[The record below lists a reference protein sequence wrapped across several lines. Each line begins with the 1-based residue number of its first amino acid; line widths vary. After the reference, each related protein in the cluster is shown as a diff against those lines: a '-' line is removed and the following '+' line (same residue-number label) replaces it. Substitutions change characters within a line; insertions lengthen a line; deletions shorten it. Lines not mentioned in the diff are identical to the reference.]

1 MRNKRTPRICFT
13 TVSRFNKFP
22 EGVEIGH
29 LSPESPTETR
39 ITATYV
45 TDSEE
50 VSNSRKDTKDGCV
63 TSSNTSQTKSDES
76 SFKTSHWD
84 ELDCQREENVPYAVN
99 DQNKC
104 TTKRPEV
111 GADEKLTDDPAE
123 HCEYD
128 PKLLLKTSMKRDC
141 YDKVIEAQNLQAEL
155 ARIKQ
160 TNEELTARVK
170 RLLHDRQALEFQLE
184 AQELKNNQLTK
195 ENAEC
200 LVHVTEN
207 RFLEE
212 TIQRLKE
219 QLNEIAE
226 QTDISRLARRQL
238 RAECVRMELERQRLV
253 DEYLR
258 LETSRASNREELEA
272 LNRRRQQLELF
283 QEDIVQRQQLANRWQ
298 EVAGTIRIFVRIRSQ
313 TSKTESS
320 EKSTRFPYESGCL
333 VVPAEDKIGIYLNRG
348 QNASICGAAGTTTTD
363 NTVRLYN
370 FNQIFPPGTPQCKVY
385 QSISNQVKRILDGY
399 NVTVLHSGTSG
410 SGKTFTCCGN
420 TVEPGIASFSMADLL
435 RLVTEKGQTN
445 ISFYASFIEIYNDRV
460 RCVLSKR
467 AVQIKDTG
475 STVFV
480 KDQKEVRIN
489 RLGDFNTLLNRV
501 GCERKSYTIDRN
513 QHNSRSHLFIFIKC
527 ILTNGGQEANIGT
540 LIMGDLATPVR
551 LKQSHPLVNDR
562 LFKQESWHI
571 QKSNILLSSMLHQ
584 LRKRGVVI
592 NCRGT
597 RLTELL
603 KPCFSGDSH
612 LIMLL
617 TITDDPEQAS
627 TTQNVLEFGK
637 LASETALGTPKNHLK
652 LD

>member
-1 MRNKRTPRICFT
+1 MRKKRTPRICFT
-13 TVSRFNKFP
+13 TVSRFNKCP
-22 EGVEIGH
+22 EGVEVEN
-29 LSPESPTETR
+29 LSPESLTETH

-45 TDSEE
+45 TDSE
-50 VSNSRKDTKDGCV
+50 VTNSRKDTKDGCV
-63 TSSNTSQTKSDES
+63 TSSSTSQTKSNGS
-76 SFKTSHWD
+76 SFRTSPWTEID
-84 ELDCQREENVPYAVN
+84 RGSQENVPDAVN
-99 DQNKC
+99 DRNKY
-104 TTKRPEV
+104 TTKRPKV
-111 GADEKLTDDPAE
+111 GANEKLTDDPAKHGE
-123 HCEYD
+123 CGPEVILE
-128 PKLLLKTSMKRDC
+128 KSMKRDC
-141 YDKVIEAQNLQAEL
+141 YDKVIEARNLQAEL
-155 ARIKQ
+155 AKIKQ
-160 TNEELTARVK
+160 TNEELTARVE

-212 TIQRLKE
+212 TIQSLKE

-258 LETSRASNREELEA
+258 LETSRASNREQLES

-283 QEDIVQRQQLANRWQ
+283 QEDIIQRQQLANRWQ

-313 TSKTESS
+313 TSKTEPS
-320 EKSTRFPYESGCL
+320 EKSTRFPYESGCI

-348 QNASICGAAGTTTTD
+348 QNVSICGAAATTPD
-363 NTVRLYN
+363 STVRLYN
-370 FNQIFPPGTPQCKVY
+370 FNQVFPPGTPQCKVY
-385 QSISNQVKRILDGY
+385 QGISNQVKRILDGY

-420 TVEPGIASFSMADLL
+420 TVEPGLASFSMADLL
-435 RLVTEKGQTN
+435 RLATEKGQTN

-527 ILTNGGQEANIGT
+527 ILTNGEQEANIGT

-551 LKQSHPLVNDR
+551 LKQNHPLVNDR

-617 TITDDPEQAS
+617 TITDDPDQAS

-637 LASETALGTPKNHLK
+637 VASETALGTPTNHLK

>member
-1 MRNKRTPRICFT
+1 
-13 TVSRFNKFP
+13 FNKFP

-99 DQNKC
+99 DRNKC

-170 RLLHDRQALEFQLE
+170 RLFHDRQALEFQLE

-399 NVTVLHSGTSG
+399 NVTVLHSDA
-410 SGKTFTCCGN
+410 
-420 TVEPGIASFSMADLL
+420 PI
-435 RLVTEKGQTN
+435 VT
-445 ISFYASFIEIYNDRV
+445 
-460 RCVLSKR
+460 
-467 AVQIKDTG
+467 
-475 STVFV
+475 
-480 KDQKEVRIN
+480 
-489 RLGDFNTLLNRV
+489 
-501 GCERKSYTIDRN
+501 
-513 QHNSRSHLFIFIKC
+513 C
-527 ILTNGGQEANIGT
+527 ILTSAHRTRAECMIIIPMGLVDAPFQFAHPAQGSGQQK
-540 LIMGDLATPVR
+540 TPYE
-551 LKQSHPLVNDR
+551 H
-562 LFKQESWHI
+562 
-571 QKSNILLSSMLHQ
+571 LLW
-584 LRKRGVVI
+584 KD
-592 NCRGT
+592 CT
-597 RLTELL
+597 RLLYQLCIQQLVCAREKVEAAVYISYTDLESIKVSVACPVSSTLDRTESDDWLSKGFTTASL
-603 KPCFSGDSH
+603 VCLHRKWSDEAVCNAPYHIVIGCLCD
-612 LIMLL
+612 
-617 TITDDPEQAS
+617 IT
-627 TTQNVLEFGK
+627 G
-637 LASETALGTPKNHLK
+637 
-652 LD
+652 

>member
-13 TVSRFNKFP
+13 TISRFNKCP
-22 EGVEIGH
+22 EGVEVEN
-29 LSPESPTETR
+29 LSPESLTETH

-50 VSNSRKDTKDGCV
+50 VTNSRKDTKDDCV
-63 TSSNTSQTKSDES
+63 TSSSTSQTKSNES
-76 SFKTSHWD
+76 SFKTSHWS
-84 ELDCQREENVPYAVN
+84 ELDCRRQENVPDVAN

-104 TTKRPEV
+104 TTKRPKA
-111 GADEKLTDDPAE
+111 GIDEKLTDDPAKHYE
-123 HCEYD
+123 SD
-128 PKLLLKTSMKRDC
+128 PEVLLETSMKGDC
-141 YDKVIEAQNLQAEL
+141 YDKVIEARNLQAEL
-155 ARIKQ
+155 AKIKQ
-160 TNEELTARVK
+160 TNEELTARVE
-170 RLLHDRQALEFQLE
+170 RLFHDRQALEFQLE

-212 TIQRLKE
+212 TIKRLKE

-226 QTDISRLARRQL
+226 QTDSSRLARRQL
-238 RAECVRMELERQRLV
+238 RAECVRVELERQRLV

-258 LETSRASNREELEA
+258 LETSRASNQEQLEA

-283 QEDIVQRQQLANRWQ
+283 QEDIIQRQQLANRWQ

-313 TSKTESS
+313 TSKTEAP

-348 QNASICGAAGTTTTD
+348 QNVSICGAAATTTD

-370 FNQIFPPGTPQCKVY
+370 FNQIFPPATPQCKVY
-385 QSISNQVKRILDGY
+385 QGISNQVKRILDGY
-399 NVTVLHSGTSG
+399 NVTVLYSGTSG

-420 TVEPGIASFSMADLL
+420 TVEPGLASFSMADLL
-435 RLVTEKGQTN
+435 RLATEKGQTN
-445 ISFYASFIEIYNDRV
+445 VSFYASFIEIYNDRV
-460 RCVLSKR
+460 RCLLSKR

-489 RLGDFNTLLNRV
+489 RLGDFNILLNRV

-527 ILTNGGQEANIGT
+527 ILTNGEQESNIGT

-551 LKQSHPLVNDR
+551 LKQSHPLVSDR

-603 KPCFSGDSH
+603 KPCFSGDSY
-612 LIMLL
+612 LIILL
-617 TITDDPEQAS
+617 NITDDPEQAS

-637 LASETALGTPKNHLK
+637 AASETALGTPTNHLN